1 VVSDL
6 VHTGGVQPTPDDI
19 RAQLDR
25 MLASDAFVNAERLS
39 RFLRY
44 VVGRTLAGEGDQL
57 KEYVIGVEVFDRDD
71 RYDPRVDSIVRVEAR
86 RLRGKVDEYY
96 SQDGRNDAVFI
107 QIRRGSYTPV
117 FEPREATQAAPADA
131 GAPTSSSTS
140 LAGWRV
146 ALGVIAVLVLT
157 AAVAVWRAGAG
168 ATREPGAS
176 SSTHTTT
183 IAVLPFADYS
193 TDAAGKALAAGITDG
208 VTSELA
214 RIGTLGTPGT
224 SGTLAPFG
232 VVSRTSALQ
241 FEGTRIPLREI
252 ARTLNADFVV
262 EGTVKP
268 EGDQVHVNVRLVDTS
283 IDRKVWVEDFLGARS
298 ELGELHRRIASAT
311 AAATAAARPAR

>member
-19 RAQLDR
+19 RGQLDR
-25 MLASDAFVNAERLS
+25 ILASDAFVNAERLS

-44 VVGRTLAGEGDQL
+44 VVRRTLAGEGDQL

-96 SQDGRNDAVFI
+96 SQNGRNDPVFI
-107 QIRRGSYTPV
+107 RMRRGSYAPV
-117 FEPREATQAAPADA
+117 FEPRQATPAALADA
-131 GAPTSSSTS
+131 EVPTSSSTS
-140 LAGWRV
+140 FAGWRM
-146 ALGVIAVLVLT
+146 ALGAIAVLVLT

-168 ATREPGAS
+168 ATAEPGAS

-183 IAVLPFADYS
+183 IAVLPFVNYS
-193 TDAAGKALAAGITDG
+193 TDSAGKVLAAGITDG
-208 VTSELA
+208 VMSELA
-214 RIGTLGTPGT
+214 RIGTL
-224 SGTLAPFG
+224 GTLAPFG

-241 FEGTRIPLREI
+241 FEGTRTPLREI

-268 EGDQVHVNVRLVDTS
+268 EGDQVRVNVRLVDTS
-283 IDRKVWVEDFLGARS
+283 IDRKIWVEDFLGATS
-298 ELGELHRRIASAT
+298 ELGELHRRIATAT
-311 AAATAAARPAR
+311 AAAAAARPTRGR

>member
-1 VVSDL
+1 MVPDL
-6 VHTGGVQPTPDDI
+6 VHTGGVQPTPDDV

-25 MLASDAFVNAERLS
+25 ILASDTFVNAERLS

-44 VVGRTLAGEGDQL
+44 VVGRTLAGEGDQI

-71 RYDPRVDSIVRVEAR
+71 HYDPRVDSIVRVEAR

-96 SQDGRNDAVFI
+96 NQGGRNDPVII
-107 QIRRGSYTPV
+107 QIRRGSYVPV
-117 FEPREATQAAPADA
+117 FEAVPRVPEGATLGVPRS
-131 GAPTSSSTS
+131 PTTS
-140 LAGWRV
+140 FAGWRL
-146 ALGVIAVLVLT
+146 AMGGLAVLVLT
-157 AAVAVWRAGAG
+157 AAVALWRAGAG
-168 ATREPGAS
+168 ATGDTQPAS
-176 SSTHTTT
+176 SARVTT

-193 TDAAGKALAAGITDG
+193 TDAAGRNLAAGITDG

-214 RIGTLGTPGT
+214 RLGT
-224 SGTLAPFG
+224 FG

-241 FEGTRIPLREI
+241 FEGTRTPLRDI
-252 ARTLNADFVV
+252 ARTLNADLVV
-262 EGTVKP
+262 EGTVTP
-268 EGDQVHVNVRLVDTS
+268 EGDHVRVNVRLVDTS